1 MIEASALGRPAATPV
16 RRGYDRW
23 LDEGV
28 GADVLRNEISVGP
41 KAVARALDLDD
52 YSVVKQP
59 IEERSCDNGI
69 TEDLAPFCEAAV

>member
-1 MIEASALGRPAATPV
+1 M
-16 RRGYDRW
+16 
-23 LDEGV
+23 
-28 GADVLRNEISVGP
+28 LRNEISVGP

-52 YSVVKQP
+52 DSVVEQS

>member
-1 MIEASALGRPAATPV
+1 MISRVWVIEASTLGRSAAALV

-28 GADVLRNEISVGP
+28 GVDVLRNEISVGP

-52 YSVVKQP
+52 DSVVEQR
-59 IEERSCDNGI
+59 IEERSCG
-69 TEDLAPFCEAAV
+69 LR